1 MVVSR
6 PGNIINVGG
15 EREGA
20 IKDDTQTLNIVNFV
34 ALPYKLAAIKR
45 QCVQSNLV
53 MQIHL
58 PFGNIVN
65 QYVAQCFW

>member
-1 MVVSR
+1 M
-6 PGNIINVGG
+6 GG
-15 EREGA
+15 EKEGA

-45 QCVQSNLV
+45 LLLQNLV